1 MLQTEHLPDKK
12 EETIAPAN
20 ALGRRNFLS
29 KMMGAATIT
38 AVAASCTKSITGTDD
53 MAADMLAQNKAALT
67 SGTVYLGYSDYAVLN
82 YAYILEQLEAQFY
95 TMVTENYF
103 GGATDWQ
110 KMRLAQIRD
119 HEIAHR
125 EFFKIALGKYAVPSI
140 KFNLSSVDFTS
151 STSVL
156 GTAQAF
162 EDLGVSAYNGA
173 GKYIKNADYLTI
185 AGKIVSVEA
194 RHAAYIRD
202 LVKPDSFADASVV
215 NMNGLDMAKSPRQ
228 VIPNLLPYLPVKL
241 DTSKAPW

>member
-1 MLQTEHLPDKK
+1 MLQTKHIPDTG
-12 EETIAPAN
+12 ETVNVPASP
-20 ALGRRNFLS
+20 LDRRNFLS
-29 KMMGAATIT
+29 KMMGAAAIT
-38 AVAASCTKSITGTDD
+38 AVAASCTKSITGADE
-53 MAADMLAQNKAALT
+53 MQADMLSQSKAGLS

-103 GGATDWQ
+103 SGATDWQ
-110 KMRLAQIRD
+110 KKRLAQIRD

-125 EFFKIALGKYAVPSI
+125 EFFKTALGKYAVPSI
-140 KFNLSSVDFTS
+140 KFNLNSIDFTS
-151 STSVL
+151 GTSVL

-173 GKYIKNADYLTI
+173 GKYIKNPDYLTV

-202 LVKPDSFADASVV
+202 LVNPGSFADATVISSQ
-215 NMNGLDMAKSPRQ
+215 GLDKASSPRQ

>member
-1 MLQTEHLPDKK
+1 MLQTKHIPDKR
-12 EETIAPAN
+12 EETIASAGN
-20 ALGRRNFLS
+20 SGRRNFLS
-29 KMMGAATIT
+29 KMMGAAAIT
-38 AVAASCTKSITGTDD
+38 AVAASCTKSITGSDELS
-53 MAADMLAQNKAALT
+53 ADMLSQSKAGLS

-95 TMVTENYF
+95 IMVTENYF
-103 GGATDWQ
+103 SGATDWQ
-110 KMRLAQIRD
+110 KMRLSQIRD

-125 EFFKIALGKYAVPSI
+125 EFFKTALGKYAVPKI
-140 KFNLSSVDFTS
+140 KFNLSSIDFSS

-173 GKYIKNADYLTI
+173 GKYIKNPDYLTI

-202 LVKPDSFADASVV
+202 LVKPDSFADSSVV
-215 NMNGLDMAKSPRQ
+215 DMNGLDKASSPRQ